1 MRTHNGEFLGRV
13 ELESLGIGC
22 GGDDVQVHTSVVI
35 VAPERLRLGNHVRVD
50 PFSLLSASGEISLGD
65 HIHIGSHCTLIGA
78 TAIRI
83 EDFAG
88 ISHGARL
95 FSATDD
101 FGGSCLT
108 GPTVPDHL
116 RNVLSAPIHL
126 RRHAVIG
133 SGAVV
138 LPGVTMGEGAI
149 LGALSLLRSDL
160 PAWQIWSGVPA
171 RYLRD
176 RQREVLRLEGEIDRY
191 PSKSGGS

>member
-1 MRTHNGEFLGRV
+1 MRTYNGQFLGQN
-13 ELESLGIGC
+13 ELEALGVRC
-22 GGDDVQVHTSVVI
+22 EGDDVRVHTSVVI
-35 VAPERLRLGNHVRVD
+35 VAPECLRLGNHVRVD

-65 HIHIGSHCTLIGA
+65 HIHIGSHCTLIGGGG
-78 TAIRI
+78 ISV

-101 FGGSCLT
+101 LGGSCLT
-108 GPTVPDHL
+108 GPTVPEQF
-116 RNVLSAPIHL
+116 RNVRCAPIQV

-138 LPGVTMGEGAI
+138 LPGVALGEGAI

-160 PAWQIWSGVPA
+160 PEWEIWSGIPA
-171 RYLRD
+171 HYLRGRRRD
-176 RQREVLRLEGEIDRY
+176 VLKLEEQIDRFS
-191 PSKSGGS
+191 PQSGS

>member
-1 MRTHNGEFLGRV
+1 MRTHNGEFLGRS
-13 ELESLGIGC
+13 ELESLGIRC
-22 GGDDVQVHTSVVI
+22 GGDDVRVHASVVI
-35 VAPERLRLGNHVRVD
+35 VAPERLQLGNHVRVD
-50 PFSLLSASGEISLGD
+50 PFSLLSATGEISLGN
-65 HIHIGSHCTLIGA
+65 HVHIGSQCTLIGA

-83 EDFAG
+83 EDFGG
-88 ISHGARL
+88 ISHGARI
-95 FSATDD
+95 FSASDD

-108 GPTVPDHL
+108 GPTVPDQL
-116 RNVLSAPIHL
+116 RNIRSAPIHL

-138 LPGVTMGEGAI
+138 LPGVTLGEGGI

-176 RQREVLRLEGEIDRY
+176 RRRELLRLEGEICRY
-191 PSKSGGS
+191 SSKSES